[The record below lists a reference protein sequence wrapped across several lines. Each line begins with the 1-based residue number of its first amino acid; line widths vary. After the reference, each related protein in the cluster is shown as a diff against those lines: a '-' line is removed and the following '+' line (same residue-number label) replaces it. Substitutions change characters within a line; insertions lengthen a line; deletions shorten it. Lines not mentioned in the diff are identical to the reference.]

1 VILSARSAI
10 AAAQAAVVHGE
21 ALPAAFRF
29 STDTRT
35 LEPGDVFVALR
46 GERFDGN
53 DYVANAFAAGAA
65 AAVVDRQAVLP
76 PGAPA
81 LVVPDTRAAYLAF
94 AAVARSRSHAHVVAV
109 TGSAGKTTT
118 TAFLAQILARAAS
131 GRVVATP
138 RNENNEIGVAKLFLG
153 LPVDAVFVVAELG
166 ARHPGDILRLAEA
179 ARPETA
185 VLTNIGEA
193 HLAVFGS
200 REALARTKWAVFATG
215 ARRVLGSG
223 DDESR
228 RRAAAD
234 GLPALWFGTDDDP
247 AAPAGAAS
255 VVLAGRATLR
265 VRAAAGGAPASFAV
279 AVDIPGEHNLRNIA
293 AAAAAA
299 LDLGCEPPAVAAALC
314 ALELPPGRY
323 ERSSAGGLA
332 VIYDA
337 YNANASGTVATLGS
351 FSRETASRRIA
362 VLASMAE
369 LGDSAPEMH
378 RAVGAA
384 AAAAGLSVL
393 LVGGEH
399 AADLARGA
407 VEAGMPAED
416 VVPFADNAAAAAWLR
431 GHARA
436 GDLVLLKG
444 SRRYRLE
451 DVLAELEGARA

>member
-1 VILSARSAI
+1 VIVSARSAI
-10 AAAQAAVVHGE
+10 AAVQATLVHGE

-65 AAVVDRQAVLP
+65 AAVVDRRAVLP
-76 PGAPA
+76 PGAAA
-81 LVVPDTRAAYLAF
+81 LVVADTRAAYLAF
-94 AAVARSRSHAHVVAV
+94 AAVARSRSRARVVAV

-118 TAFLAQILARAAS
+118 TAFLAQILARAAA

-153 LPVDAVFVVAELG
+153 LPDDAAFVVAELG
-166 ARHPGDILRLAEA
+166 ARHPGDILKLAEA

-223 DDESR
+223 DEESR

-234 GLPALWFGTDDDP
+234 GLPALWFGTGDDP
-247 AAPAGAAS
+247 PAPAGAACA
-255 VVLAGRATLR
+255 VLAGRATLR
-265 VRAAAGGAPASFAV
+265 VWAAAATAPASFST
-279 AVDIPGEHNLRNIA
+279 AVDVPGEHNLRNIA

-299 LDLGCEPPAVAAALC
+299 LDLGCEPPAVAAALSV
-314 ALELPPGRY
+314 LELPPGRY
-323 ERSSAGGLA
+323 ERSSAGGLT

-351 FSRETASRRIA
+351 FSREPASRRIA

-369 LGDSAPEMH
+369 LGDDAPEMH

-384 AAAAGLSVL
+384 AAAAGLAVL

-407 VEAGMPAED
+407 LEAGMRPAD

-431 GHARA
+431 GHTRP

-451 DVLAELEGARA
+451 DVLAGLEGARA